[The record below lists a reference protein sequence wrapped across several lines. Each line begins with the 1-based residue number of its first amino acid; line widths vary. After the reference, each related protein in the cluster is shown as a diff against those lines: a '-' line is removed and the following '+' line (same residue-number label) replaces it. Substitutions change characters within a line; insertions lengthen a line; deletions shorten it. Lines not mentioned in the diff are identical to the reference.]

1 MLTAREYIADVAG
14 MACVMALPAIVNF
27 LAYGLSN

>member
-1 MLTAREYIADVAG
+1 MTPHEYVADIVAA
-14 MACVMALPAIVNF
+14 ACVMALPAIVNF